1 MKWTFPYLY
10 KKQYNTNMKK
20 VRQKIKAPFM
30 NRLISSGRNR
40 LYKTV
45 RKIRKGIIH
54 IQASK
59 NNTII
64 SVTDFR
70 GQVVSWDSAGT
81 SRFKGPK
88 RGTPYAAQIATRN
101 AIFMLV
107 KQGMRE
113 AQLRIKGAGS
123 GRDAALRTVIHSRLK
138 VKSIRDVT
146 PFPHNG
152 CRSPKRRRV

>member
-1 MKWTFPYLY
+1 MIP
-10 KKQYNTNMKK
+10 
-20 VRQKIKAPFM
+20 RM
-30 NRLISSGRNR
+30 NRLLMSGRNR

-45 RKIRKGIIH
+45 RKIRKGIVH
-54 IQASK
+54 IQASR

-64 SVTDFR
+64 TVTDFR

-101 AIFMLV
+101 AIYMLV
-107 KQGMRE
+107 KQGMIE
-113 AQLRIKGAGS
+113 AQLRMKGAGP
-123 GRDAALRTVIHSRLK
+123 GRDAALRTVLRSRLK
-138 VKSIRDVT
+138 VKCIRDVT

-152 CRSPKRRRV
+152 CRAPKKRRV